1 MDGAIDPNTLWILTG
16 PTASGKTALSLEIA
30 ARFPVEIVNLD
41 SMQVYRG
48 MDIGTSKASREI
60 RSRVPHHLID
70 VLEPSESGHIAWWI
84 GEANRA
90 IIDIQKRGR
99 IALLVG
105 GTMLYLKSF
114 LRGMDSGPPPD
125 EAFRSAMEERAR
137 VEGAAVLHQEL
148 SRIDIAAALRIP
160 PGDVRRVIRAFEI
173 LKFNSAGAQG
183 TSHWQTPAK
192 RPTHGLWIGLDIPR
206 DELRRRIA
214 ETVQKMIREGWL
226 EEVRGLSAADLP
238 WSREAGQAIGY
249 TLLREYLATGGNQE
263 PVIERI
269 IQGTCQFAKRQ
280 QTWLRSISELQ
291 LLPWEQ
297 ARDLFLGTTGFP
309 TLQVDQ
315 SSL

>member
-1 MDGAIDPNTLWILTG
+1 MDEAIDPNFLWILTG
-16 PTASGKTALSLEIA
+16 PTASGKTALSIEIA
-30 ARFPVEIVNLD
+30 ERFPVEIVNLD

-60 RSRVPHHLID
+60 LSRIPHHLID
-70 VLEPSESGHIAWWI
+70 VLDPHESGHIAWWI
-84 GEANRA
+84 REATRA

-125 EAFRSAMEERAR
+125 EAFRTAMEIRAR
-137 VEGAAVLHQEL
+137 EEGAAVLHQEL
-148 SRIDIAAALRIP
+148 ARIDTPAALRIP
-160 PGDVRRVIRAFEI
+160 PGDVRRVIRALEI
-173 LKFNSAGAQG
+173 LKHNAGGAQG
-183 TSHWQTPAK
+183 TSHWQTPAI
-192 RPTHGLWIGLDIPR
+192 RPPHGLWIGLDIAR

-214 ETVQKMIREGWL
+214 ETVQKMIREGWQA
-226 EEVRGLSAADLP
+226 EVSRLVSSERP

-249 TLLREYLATGGNQE
+249 TLLKDYLEKGGNPE
-263 PVIERI
+263 PFIERI

-280 QTWLRSISELQ
+280 QTWLRSIGELQ

-297 ARDLFLGTTGFP
+297 ARDRFLGTTGFP
-309 TLQVDQ
+309 TLQVGQ
-315 SSL
+315 STL